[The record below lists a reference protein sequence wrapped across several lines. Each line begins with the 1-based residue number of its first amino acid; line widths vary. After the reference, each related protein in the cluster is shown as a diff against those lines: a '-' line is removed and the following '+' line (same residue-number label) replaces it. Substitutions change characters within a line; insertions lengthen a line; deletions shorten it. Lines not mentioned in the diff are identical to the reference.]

1 MDRLMKTSRT
11 KNAPDEILV
20 VGLARNISRRM
31 ERTIDVLRQATSTCS
46 KVHFLVIESDSD
58 DDTPKRLKQLS
69 NEVRNFRFRSLG
81 QLRHN
86 TEMRTE
92 RIAICRNT
100 YLDELRDHPAYRN
113 VSHLVAADLDG
124 VCKDLTRQAFLSC
137 WDQPEPWDVC
147 AANQGDFYY
156 DIWALRHPSW
166 CPTDCWHDFEKWVPI
181 VGRHRAREMFI
192 FSRMIHIPTSRPM
205 VEVDSA
211 FGGLAVYQRDAILS
225 ARYSGVA
232 ADGSGMPV
240 CEHVSLCQQM
250 RAAGHRIFINPALIN
265 ARQTRH
271 ASSKK
276 FFRRFRR
283 NVWSAIAGRDYST
296 EKGSPASFQPTK
308 PNPCPPK
315 SAQSGRAD
323 RSDRSAA

>member
-1 MDRLMKTSRT
+1 MTSS
-11 KNAPDEILV
+11 NINSAPGEVLV

-31 ERTIDVLRQATSTCS
+31 ERTIDVLRRATSSCS

-58 DDTPKRLKQLS
+58 DDTPERLKRLES
-69 NEVRNFRFRSLG
+69 EVPNFRFLSLG

-92 RIAICRNT
+92 RIAICRNA
-100 YLDELRDHPAYRN
+100 YLDELRDHPDYRN

-124 VCKDLTRQAFLSC
+124 VCKDLTPQAFLSC
-137 WDQPEPWDVC
+137 WDQPEPWNVC

-250 RAAGHRIFINPALIN
+250 RTAGHRIFINPALIN

-283 NVWSAIAGRDYST
+283 NLWAAVAGADYST
-296 EKGSPASFQPTK
+296 QKASPASFRPTQ
-308 PNPCPPK
+308 PNPVLPE
-315 SAQSGRAD
+315 SAQPDRA
-323 RSDRSAA
+323 AA